1 MRCLYDQLNILA
13 SSYFIIWI
21 RDRLQV
27 TTSQIINYWL
37 QLISLYHIT
46 IIWIVWISL
55 IITNKMTMMA
65 LMAYTVSSPKWQ
77 EKSWVRNCQMQNGNL
92 PKRLHFLLGSY
103 WQPHLISNYKIKL
116 NLPKS
121 APPPTYPSVHL
132 LPARWWPTY
141 QPPTCT
147 PFKFISG
154 TCWSKWG
161 GDFFFLNVV
170 WS

>member
-77 EKSWVRNCQMQNGNL
+77 EKSWVRNCQIQNGNL

-103 WQPHLISNYKIKL
+103 WQPHLISNYKINL

-154 TCWSKWG
+154 TC
-161 GDFFFLNVV
+161 
-170 WS
+170 